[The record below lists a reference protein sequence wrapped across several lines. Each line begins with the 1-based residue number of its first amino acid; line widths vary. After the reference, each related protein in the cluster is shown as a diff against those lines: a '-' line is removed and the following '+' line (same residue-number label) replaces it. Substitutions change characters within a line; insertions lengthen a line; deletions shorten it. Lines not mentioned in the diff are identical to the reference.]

1 MRQGLKNPC
10 RILLAFKYSVIYT
23 VSVDY
28 EKQKR
33 NAEQT
38 VNFEVFQDFFG
49 LPLAKTQNLKYII

>member
-1 MRQGLKNPC
+1 MVAKLISKSILLMQVLKENKNISII
-10 RILLAFKYSVIYT
+10 ILLAFLYSVIYT

-38 VNFEVFQDFFG
+38 VNFEVF
-49 LPLAKTQNLKYII
+49 